1 MGNCIYCGGSAGF
14 LKSAHKACKQRH
26 ERGKSEIAALVS
38 RVSSQDADYN
48 RLKSA
53 IKEIAASSYMNRSAV
68 SECIVSGYEHAVEKA
83 LDDHVITEAEEARLS
98 ALQSHLALSRHELDR
113 NGALTRVVKG
123 AVIRDV
129 MNGVV
134 PERMEIE
141 GPLPFNLQKSERLVW
156 VFRDVDYY
164 EVRTR
169 TRYVGGSQ
177 GVSLRVTKGVYYRV
191 GGFKG
196 RRVEESDT
204 VHADTGLM
212 GLTTKHIYFAG
223 QSKRFRINYSKI
235 VAFETFSDGIGL
247 QRDAQ
252 TAKPQSFRTGDGWFT
267 YNLAANLA
275 QM

>member
-1 MGNCIYCGGSAGF
+1 MGNCVYCGDSAGF
-14 LKSAHKACKQRH
+14 LRSAHKECKQRH
-26 ERGKSEIAALVS
+26 EGGKSEIVALVS
-38 RVSSQDADYN
+38 SVSSKDTDYK
-48 RLKSA
+48 RLESA
-53 IKEIAASSYMNRSAV
+53 IQKIAASSYMNRSAI
-68 SECIVSGYEHAVEKA
+68 SECIVSGYENAVERA
-83 LDDHVITEAEEARLS
+83 LNDHVITEEEEARLS
-98 ALQSHLALSRHELDR
+98 ELQRHLGLSRHKLDR
-113 NGALTRVVKG
+113 NGAFTRVVKG

-129 MNGVV
+129 LNGVV
-134 PERMEIE
+134 PERMQVD
-141 GPLPFNLQKSERLVW
+141 GNLPFNLQKSEQLVW
-156 VFRDVDYY
+156 VFQDVDYY

-212 GLTTKHIYFAG
+212 GVTTKHIYFAG
-223 QSKRFRINYSKI
+223 QSKRFRINYGKI

-267 YNLAANLA
+267 YNLVANLA
-275 QM
+275 QV